1 MFKKNMSCKHV
12 FCLFQISNIVFE
24 GGNPNYLRYEMR
36 NISQQL
42 IVYLSGTTSPNTQY
56 KLSMDFAGALTDD
69 LRGLYLSE
77 YKEGNTTM

>member
-1 MFKKNMSCKHV
+1 
-12 FCLFQISNIVFE
+12 
-24 GGNPNYLRYEMR
+24 MR